1 MPKILLLP
9 LLLCTFA
16 VPARAAATPV
26 KDCPQFYPQLKA
38 HGLPPKIFGP
48 IMYRESRCNPAS
60 HSVKRHNGTYDLG
73 ALQINS
79 SWQTVTMQTC
89 GVTYAQ
95 YRKALLKLGCNL
107 KVAAVLYNG
116 GKGLGNWRATSGK

>member
-16 VPARAAATPV
+16 VPAQATAAPV
-26 KDCPQFYPQLKA
+26 KDCPQYHKQLKA

-60 HSVKRHNGTYDLG
+60 RSVVRHNGTRDLG
-73 ALQINS
+73 SLQINS
-79 SWQTVTMQTC
+79 SWKTVTMKTC
-89 GVTYAQ
+89 GVTREQYA
-95 YRKALLKLGCNL
+95 KALLKLECNL
-107 KVAAVLYNG
+107 KVASVLYSN
-116 GKGLGNWRATSGK
+116 GKGLNNWRATSGK

>member
-9 LLLCTFA
+9 LLLCTFT
-16 VPARAAATPV
+16 VPARAVAAPV
-26 KDCPQFYPQLKA
+26 KDCPQFHTQLKA

-60 HSVKRHNGTYDLG
+60 RSVVRHNGTRDLG

-79 SWQTVTMQTC
+79 SWRTVTMQTC
-89 GVTYAQ
+89 RVPRLQAST
-95 YRKALLKLGCNL
+95 ALLKLDCNL

>member
-9 LLLCTFA
+9 LLLCTLA
-16 VPARAAATPV
+16 VPTRAVAAPV
-26 KDCPQFYPQLKA
+26 KDCPQFYTQLKA

-60 HSVKRHNGTYDLG
+60 KSARRHNGTFDLG

-79 SWQTVTMQTC
+79 SWRTVTARTC
-89 GVTYAQ
+89 RVSPSAVPT
-95 YRKALLKLGCNL
+95 ALLKLECNL

>member
-16 VPARAAATPV
+16 VPARADAAPV
-26 KDCPQFYPQLKA
+26 KDCPQYHKQLTA

-48 IMYRESRCNPAS
+48 IMWRESRCNPGS
-60 HSVKRHNGTYDLG
+60 RSVVRHNGTRDLG

-79 SWQTVTMQTC
+79 SWRTVTMQTC
-89 GVTYAQ
+89 RVDRVQAPVE
-95 YRKALLKLGCNL
+95 LLKLGCNL

>member
-9 LLLCTFA
+9 LLLYTFA
-16 VPARAAATPV
+16 MPARAAAAPV
-26 KDCPQFYPQLKA
+26 KDCPQFYTQLKA

-60 HSVKRHNGTYDLG
+60 RSVLRHNGTRDLG

-79 SWQTVTMQTC
+79 SWRTVTARTC
-89 GVTYAQ
+89 RVNSAQ
-95 YRKALLKLGCNL
+95 APLELLKLDCNL

>member
-1 MPKILLLP
+1 MPKLLLLP
-9 LLLCTFA
+9 LLLCTLA
-16 VPARAAATPV
+16 VPARATAAPV
-26 KDCPQFYPQLKA
+26 KDCPQFYTQLQA

-48 IMYRESRCNPAS
+48 IMWRESRCNPAS
-60 HSVKRHNGTYDLG
+60 RSAVRHNGTRDLG

-79 SWQTVTMQTC
+79 SWRTVTARTC
-89 GVTYAQ
+89 RVSAPNAPT
-95 YRKALLKLGCNL
+95 ALLKLECNL

>member
-16 VPARAAATPV
+16 VPARATAAPV
-26 KDCPQFYPQLKA
+26 KDCPQFHTQLKA
-38 HGLPPKIFGP
+38 YGLPPKIFGP
-48 IMYRESRCNPAS
+48 IMWRESRCNPAS
-60 HSVKRHNGTYDLG
+60 RSVVRRNGTRDLG

-79 SWQTVTMQTC
+79 SWRTVTMQTC
-89 GVTYAQ
+89 RVDRVQAPVE
-95 YRKALLKLGCNL
+95 LLKLGCNL

-116 GKGLGNWRATSGK
+116 GKGLGTWRATSGK

>member
-16 VPARAAATPV
+16 VPARATAAPV
-26 KDCPQFYPQLKA
+26 KDCPQYHKQLTA
-38 HGLPPKIFGP
+38 HGLPSKIFGP
-48 IMYRESRCNPAS
+48 IMWRESRCNPGS
-60 HSVKRHNGTYDLG
+60 RSVVRRNGTRDLG

-79 SWQTVTMQTC
+79 SWRTVTMQTC
-89 GVTYAQ
+89 RVDRVQAPVE
-95 YRKALLKLGCNL
+95 LLKLGCNL

-116 GKGLGNWRATSGK
+116 GKGLNNWRATSGK

>member
-9 LLLCTFA
+9 LLLCTLA
-16 VPARAAATPV
+16 VPARATAAPV

-48 IMYRESRCNPAS
+48 IMWRESRCNPAS
-60 HSVKRHNGTYDLG
+60 RSVKRYNGTYDLG

-79 SWQTVTMQTC
+79 SWRTVTMQTC
-89 GVTYAQ
+89 RVKRAETLT
-95 YRKALLKLGCNL
+95 ALLGLNCNL
-107 KVAAVLYNG
+107 KVAAVLYNN

>member
-1 MPKILLLP
+1 MPKLLLLP

-16 VPARAAATPV
+16 VPARATAAPV
-26 KDCPQFYPQLKA
+26 KDCPQYHKQLTA

-48 IMYRESRCNPAS
+48 IMWRESRCNPGS
-60 HSVKRHNGTYDLG
+60 RSVVRHNGTRDLG

-79 SWQTVTMQTC
+79 SWRTVTMQTC
-89 GVTYAQ
+89 RVDRVQAPVE
-95 YRKALLKLGCNL
+95 LLKLGCNL

>member
-16 VPARAAATPV
+16 VPARATAAPV
-26 KDCPQFYPQLKA
+26 KDCPQYHKQLTA

-48 IMYRESRCNPAS
+48 IMWRESRCNPGS
-60 HSVKRHNGTYDLG
+60 RSVVRHNGTRDLG

-79 SWQTVTMQTC
+79 SWRTVTMQTC
-89 GVTYAQ
+89 RVDRVQAPVE
-95 YRKALLKLGCNL
+95 LLKLGCNL

>member
-16 VPARAAATPV
+16 VPARAAAAPV
-26 KDCPQFYPQLKA
+26 TDCPQYHKQLKA

-60 HSVKRHNGTYDLG
+60 KSALRHNGTYDLG

-79 SWQTVTMQTC
+79 SWRTVTARTC
-89 GVTYAQ
+89 RVSPSTIVT
-95 YRKALLKLGCNL
+95 ALLKLECNL

>member
-16 VPARAAATPV
+16 VPTRATAAPV
-26 KDCPQFYPQLKA
+26 KDCPQYHKQLQA

-60 HSVKRHNGTYDLG
+60 KSALRRNSTYDLG

-79 SWQTVTMQTC
+79 SWRTVTARTC
-89 GVTYAQ
+89 RVSPSVVVT
-95 YRKALLKLGCNL
+95 ALLKLDCNL

>member
-1 MPKILLLP
+1 MPKILLFP
-9 LLLCTFA
+9 LLLITLA
-16 VPARAAATPV
+16 VPTRAAAAPV

-60 HSVKRHNGTYDLG
+60 RSVERYNGTRDLG

-79 SWQTVTMQTC
+79 SWRTLTARTC
-89 GVTYAQ
+89 RVSPLDVP
-95 YRKALLKLGCNL
+95 KALLKLKCNL
-107 KVAAVLYNG
+107 KVAAVLYDR

>member
-16 VPARAAATPV
+16 VPARATAAPV
-26 KDCPQFYPQLKA
+26 KDCPQYHKQLTA
-38 HGLPPKIFGP
+38 YGLPPKIFGP
-48 IMYRESRCNPAS
+48 IMWRESRCNPAS
-60 HSVKRHNGTYDLG
+60 RSVERRNGTRDLG

-79 SWQTVTMQTC
+79 SWRTVTMKTC
-89 GVTYAQ
+89 HVGRVHAFT
-95 YRKALLKLGCNL
+95 ALLKLECNL

>member
-16 VPARAAATPV
+16 MPARAAAAPV
-26 KDCPQFYPQLKA
+26 ADCPQYHRQLQA

-48 IMYRESRCNPAS
+48 IMYRESRCHPS
-60 HSVKRHNGTYDLG
+60 SRSVVRPNGTRDLG

-79 SWQTVTMQTC
+79 SWRTVTARTC
-89 GVTYAQ
+89 RVTMSQAP
-95 YRKALLKLGCNL
+95 KALLKLDCNL
-107 KVAAVLYNG
+107 KVAAVLYDRG
-116 GKGLGNWRATSGK
+116 RGLGNWRATSHK

>member
-16 VPARAAATPV
+16 VPARATAAPV
-26 KDCPQFYPQLKA
+26 KDCPQYHKQLTA
-38 HGLPPKIFGP
+38 YGLPPKIFGP
-48 IMYRESRCNPAS
+48 IMWRESRCNPGS
-60 HSVKRHNGTYDLG
+60 RSVVRHNGTRDLG

-79 SWQTVTMQTC
+79 SWRTVTMQTC
-89 GVTYAQ
+89 RVDRVQAPVE
-95 YRKALLKLGCNL
+95 LLKLGCNL